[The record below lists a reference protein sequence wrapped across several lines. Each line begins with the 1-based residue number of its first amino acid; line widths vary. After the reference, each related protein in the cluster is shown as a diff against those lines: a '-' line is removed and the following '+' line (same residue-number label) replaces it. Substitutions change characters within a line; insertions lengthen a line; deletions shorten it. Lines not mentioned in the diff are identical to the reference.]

1 MRKILFAIL
10 LVILLIVTGSVIYK
24 GISIGNFEIWGI
36 KQIIEENKK
45 IDQAN
50 EDLKTLVDNE
60 FPTAVSKLNNSG
72 EVMQETKKKYEE
84 QAVLVSNSKYY
95 MQTEK
100 YKLEFLWTRIGNYA
114 KENKVTPKMEVTNGS
129 TKGVYNLVITAVG
142 RYGKVADFIYA
153 IENDSRLGFKI
164 EDFSMIQYSS
174 NEGSNLVQGK
184 FTCKEIRIDIKS
196 LDADNTNNNNSSE
209 NNTQGNTTN
218 SEATNTTN
226 TTNTNNTNTTVE
238 NTTNTTNS
246 ANTTNTTNTTDT
258 NNTAGAQNTVN
269 TATT

>member
-1 MRKILFAIL
+1 MRKILFAML
-10 LVILLIVTGSVIYK
+10 LVILLIVTGLVIYK

-36 KQIIEENKK
+36 KQIIEENKR

-72 EVMQETKKKYEE
+72 EVMQETKKQYEE

-114 KENKVTPKMEVTNGS
+114 KENNVTPKMEVTNGS

-164 EDFSMIQYSS
+164 EDFSMTQYSS
-174 NEGSNLVQGK
+174 KEGSNLVQGK

-196 LDADNTNNNNSSE
+196 IDADSTNSNNSAE
-209 NNTQGNTTN
+209 NNAQQANTTNPTDTNTTN
-218 SEATNTTN
+218 STDANTTN
-226 TTNTNNTNTTVE
+226 TTAE
-238 NTTNTTNS
+238 
-246 ANTTNTTNTTDT
+246 NTTNTTNTTNVTNSTDT
-258 NNTAGAQNTVN
+258 NNTASAQNAVN

>member
-10 LVILLIVTGSVIYK
+10 VVILLFVTGLVIYK

-36 KQIIEENKK
+36 KQIAEENEQIEK
-45 IDQAN
+45 AN
-50 EDLKTLVDNE
+50 EALKTLVDNE

-72 EVMQETKKKYEE
+72 EVMQETKKQYEE

-114 KENKVTPKMEVTNGS
+114 KDNKVTPKMEVTSGS

-142 RYGKVADFIYA
+142 RYNKVADFIYA

-164 EDFSMIQYSS
+164 EDFSMTQYSS
-174 NEGSNLVQGK
+174 EGGSNLVQGK
-184 FTCKEIRIDIKS
+184 FTCKEIKIDIKS
-196 LDADNTNNNNSSE
+196 IDDGNTDSNKNSTG
-209 NNTQGNTTN
+209 NNTQ
-218 SEATNTTN
+218 TNTTN
-226 TTNTNNTNTTVE
+226 TTNA
-238 NTTNTTNS
+238 NTTNTTTE
-246 ANTTNTTNTTDT
+246 NTTNTTNTTNATNSTNT
-258 NNTAGAQNTVN
+258 NNTASEQNTVN
-269 TATT
+269 TTTT